1 MNLNLAGRL
10 WYNIRVSKVIAYK
23 NTERHCFCQ
32 IRFSS
37 RERVM
42 VSIASVPVHSVKV
55 IKLIAGIFPLKTIW
69 EYTASA
75 ANEKAAHKELI
86 TLFLGRSDNKA
97 DHPLDAIIIKLL
109 ACRSCTEAVL
119 MLRDAQQDVSPVR

>member
-1 MNLNLAGRL
+1 M
-10 WYNIRVSKVIAYK
+10 SKVIAYK

-32 IRFSS
+32 IRFNS

-42 VSIASVPVHSVKV
+42 VSVASVPVHSVKV

-86 TLFLGRSDNKA
+86 TLFLGQTGKKA
-97 DHPLDAIIIKLL
+97 DHPLDAIILRLL
-109 ACRSCTEAVL
+109 ACRSCTEAALVL
-119 MLRDAQQDVSPVR
+119 RMAEQDARVL

>member
-1 MNLNLAGRL
+1 M
-10 WYNIRVSKVIAYK
+10 SKVIAYK
-23 NTERHCFCQ
+23 KTAQHCFCQ
-32 IRFSS
+32 IRFNS

-42 VSIASVPVHSVKV
+42 VSIASVPEHSVKI

-69 EYTASA
+69 EYKASA

-86 TLFLGRSDNKA
+86 TLFLGQSGEKA

-109 ACRSCTEAVL
+109 SCRSCTEAAL
-119 MLRDAQQDVSPVR
+119 LLRKAEQETSPVP

>member
-1 MNLNLAGRL
+1 MLQYPAM
-10 WYNIRVSKVIAYK
+10 SKVIAYK
-23 NTERHCFCQ
+23 KTAQHCFCQ
-32 IRFSS
+32 IRFNS

-42 VSIASVPVHSVKV
+42 VSIASVPEHSVKI

-69 EYTASA
+69 EYKASA

-86 TLFLGRSDNKA
+86 TLFLGQSGEKA

-109 ACRSCTEAVL
+109 SCRSCTEAAL
-119 MLRDAQQDVSPVR
+119 LLRKAEQETSPVP